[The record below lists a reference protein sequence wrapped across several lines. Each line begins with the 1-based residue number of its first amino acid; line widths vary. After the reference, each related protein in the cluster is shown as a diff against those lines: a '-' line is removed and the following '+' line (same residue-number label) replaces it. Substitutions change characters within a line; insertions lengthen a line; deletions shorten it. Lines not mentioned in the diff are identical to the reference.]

1 MRYLFFIFSFTL
13 ILSSQLSYS
22 QNTYSLGA
30 KGGFGFNAPSVNA
43 TLITNSNSYNLRNNV
58 FFSGGVLGQYLLGD
72 LFGIETGILMT
83 YQTYA
88 RKDLVSGSIK
98 NFLGWNNSVGIHDYQ
113 IPIQLIYKIKHPTNP
128 YRHFK
133 ITAGAS
139 LDWLTTEYL
148 KKPHNSLFISNL
160 LLGIRMG
167 NQKGKRGRIECGL
180 EYQYTIGGRYNFN
193 MKTDKGI
200 DIFNAKYSV
209 LSFNLYYFFLNRD
222 IKQGE

>member
-1 MRYLFFIFSFTL
+1 MRYSFLFFSLFVTL
-13 ILSSQLSYS
+13 NCHLCYS
-22 QNTYSLGA
+22 QNTYSIGA
-30 KGGFGFNAPSVNA
+30 KGGFGFTAPSVNA

-98 NFLGWNNSVGIHDYQ
+98 NFLGWNNSIGGIHDYQ

-139 LDWLTTEYL
+139 LDWLTTEFL
-148 KKPHNSLFISNL
+148 KKPHSSLFISNL

-167 NQKGKRGRIECGL
+167 NQRGKRGRIECGL
-180 EYQYTIGGRYNFN
+180 EYEYTIGGKYNFN
-193 MKTDKGI
+193 MKTEKGT
-200 DIFNAKYSV
+200 DVLNAKYSV
-209 LSFNLYYFFLNRD
+209 LSFNLYYFFLNR
-222 IKQGE
+222 GL